1 MSAETSLQALLLAD
15 AGVVALVGNRVAAD
29 RIAEGAA
36 RPFIVYS
43 RVASEPLGDISGM
56 VYRTLVTLDVMCWG
70 DTRLQADAVADAV
83 TAAVRGVL
91 TQSVTGREST
101 HHPELDLEGCT
112 LTVAWWE

>member
-15 AGVVALVGNRVAAD
+15 AGVIALVGNRVAAD
-29 RIAEGAA
+29 RIAEGST
-36 RPFIVYS
+36 RPFVIYS
-43 RVASEPLGDISGM
+43 RTGSDPVTDIGGT
-56 VYRTLVTLDVMCWG
+56 VYRTLVTLDVTCWA

-91 TQSVTGREST
+91 TQTVPGRESV
-101 HHPELDLEGCT
+101 HHPDFDLEGCT